1 MMGRLFFELP
11 FSRTH
16 ELEAD
21 AIGVMLCAKACYN
34 PAAAMK
40 VIDYMSRALLSLCQF
55 PMSEIVT
62 PYQFLLGFPPGV
74 PAHGEGG
81 RWAGPGH
88 VLCQHPPDVPGP
100 TGQAR
105 EGGAAGQCDLR
116 GQRLLG
122 QVALGWGLGGQ
133 PSPP

>member
-1 MMGRLFFELP
+1 MYVLKAVAVSLQDLWLMMGRLFFELP

-40 VIDYMSRALLSLCQF
+40 VINHMLRALLSLCQS

-62 PYQFLLGFPPGV
+62 PSIAV
-74 PAHGEGG
+74 
-81 RWAGPGH
+81 
-88 VLCQHPPDVPGP
+88 
-100 TGQAR
+100 
-105 EGGAAGQCDLR
+105 GASSRCSSAWR
-116 GQRLLG
+116 RR
-122 QVALGWGLGGQ
+122 
-133 PSPP
+133 